1 MTNSSPARFPILPFA
16 GLFLLA
22 VVGVGL
28 LALSIYSLTRAPAGA
43 DTPTVTLAATSIVSI
58 PTTTPQ
64 PPTEPPS
71 ATPEPSA
78 TSAPSDTPLPE
89 GPPTTQALAVVRI
102 AAPANVRS
110 GPGLTYAI
118 LGGLNT
124 GDTAPVSGRDASSQ
138 WFAIGYESGPNGIGW
153 VSNLVATFDGDV
165 QSLPVMEA
173 NEPPPAA
180 TQPPAAPA
188 PTNTNPAP
196 AAPTNT
202 SPPPV
207 SGARGIV
214 ANSFSIEN
222 TTAAAGADVWF
233 NFEVRNTSQNSVSYG
248 ALAAHTDAGFTAQS
262 WTNETFDPGET
273 LTWRDHINIG
283 TPGTYQVYLGICFD
297 SKNACLSGGAPWER
311 LSASITVTIQ

>member
-1 MTNSSPARFPILPFA
+1 MNQTTPTRSPILLVV
-16 GLFLLA
+16 GLFILA

-28 LALSIYSLTRAPAGA
+28 LSLAIYTLTRAPAA
-43 DTPTVTLAATSIVSI
+43 PATPTVTLAATSLVSI
-58 PTTTPQ
+58 PTTTPL
-64 PPTEPPS
+64 PPTEPPT
-71 ATPEPSA
+71 ATPEPTTA
-78 TSAPSDTPLPE
+78 PPPSDTPLPE

-102 AAPANVRS
+102 SAPANVRS

-124 GDTAPVSGRDASSQ
+124 GDTAPVAGRDASSQ
-138 WFAIGYESGPNGIGW
+138 WFAIGFEAGANGIGW
-153 VSNLVATFDGDV
+153 VSNLVAAFEGDV

-173 NEPPPAA
+173 NEPPPPAA
-180 TQPPAAPA
+180 TAPPAA
-188 PTNTNPAP
+188 TSTNPPP

-233 NFEVRNTSQNSVSYG
+233 NFEVRNTTQGTVAYG
-248 ALAAHTDAGFTAQS
+248 VLAAHTDVGFTAQS
-262 WTNETFDPGET
+262 WTNETLTAGQT

-283 TPGTYQVYLGICFD
+283 TPGTYQVYLGICFG
-297 SKNACLSGGAPWER
+297 SKDACLNGSAPWER
-311 LSASITVTIQ
+311 LSASIAVTIQ